1 MSDEEEDK
9 DVGEDVQADSKIN
22 MEDTTS
28 ETGKTK
34 NKLARKDQKVFIICT
49 NLLRHAM
56 FMQL

>member
-9 DVGEDVQADSKIN
+9 DVGEDVQADKKID

-34 NKLARKDQKVFIICT
+34 NKLARKDQQVFIICT
-49 NLLRHAM
+49 NL
-56 FMQL
+56 